1 MTALQREKHRQHLI
15 ALIRRWLPQPIKP
28 LLDELLALS

>member
-1 MTALQREKHRQHLI
+1 MTTMQKEKHRAHLI

-28 LLDELLALS
+28 LLDELLRLS